1 MSAVATLPSA
11 DAPAAPAVKERRR
24 TPLLMGGLAVGV
36 GLLAGGWTLLHLGQQ
51 TTDDAQVEGRVM
63 NVAARVAGQ
72 VRRVPVVD
80 NQRVA
85 AGDVLVELDPEDF
98 AARLAAAKADLMAA
112 RASADSAKAALALTE
127 RTAPASLTQAEGG
140 LTSATSTREAAK
152 AAITQA
158 DAEVAAAVSR
168 QAFAATNLGRAR
180 SLFEQQAL
188 AQADVDL
195 RQTELDAAD
204 AQLEQARARRLSA
217 TAALTG
223 SSGGVTLAQGRLT
236 AARTTEEQLA
246 SSRAAVA
253 LAEARV
259 QQAEASVRMAEL
271 NLSYTTVRAA
281 RAGVVSRRSVEEG
294 QTVGPERSLMAIVP
308 RDDVWVVANFKED
321 QLERVQPG
329 QRARVRFDMFGRR
342 EFDGHVESLSHG
354 TGSRFALLPP
364 DNASGNFV
372 KVVQRVPVLI
382 RLDGTPDVELRPGMS
397 AEATVYT
404 DAP

>member
-1 MSAVATLPSA
+1 MYKSQSPASPAT
-11 DAPAAPAVKERRR
+11 PAVKERRR
-24 TPLLMGGLAVGV
+24 TPLLMGSLAVGAA
-36 GLLAGGWTLLHLGQQ
+36 LLAGGWWLLHRGQQ
-51 TTDDAQVEGRVM
+51 TTDDAQAEGRVM
-63 NVAARVAGQ
+63 SVASRVAGQ

-80 NQRVA
+80 NQRVE
-85 AGDVLVELDPEDF
+85 AGQVLVELDPEDF
-98 AARLAAAKADLMAA
+98 AARLAAARADLLAA
-112 RASADSAKAALALTE
+112 RASADSAKATLSLTE
-127 RTAPASLTQAEGG
+127 RTAPASLAQAEGG
-140 LTSATSTREAAK
+140 LTSATSTLESAK
-152 AAITQA
+152 AAIAQA
-158 DAEVAAAVSR
+158 DAEVAAATSR
-168 QAFAATNLGRAR
+168 QLFAATNLRRAR
-180 SLFEQQAL
+180 ELFAQQAL

-204 AQLEQARARRLSA
+204 AQLEQARARRVSA
-217 TAALTG
+217 DATVAG
-223 SSGGVTLAQGRLT
+223 SHGGVTLARGRLS
-236 AARTTEEQLA
+236 AAQTTGEQLA
-246 SSRAAVA
+246 AARAALA

-259 QQAEASVRMAEL
+259 QQAEAAVRLSEL

-281 RAGVVSRRSVEEG
+281 RSGVVSRRSVEEG

-329 QRARVRFDMFGRR
+329 QRARVRFDMYGRR
-342 EFDGHVESLSHG
+342 DFPGHVESLSHG

-382 RLDGTPDVELRPGMS
+382 RLDTAPDVELRPGMS